1 MTLSAKTY
9 RTFAVRAL
17 VALMLGGSASIGAG
31 PAMASQI
38 KVVVNGVPVT
48 STDIQR
54 RVAFLKLQRKP
65 ANAAAAREELVNE
78 ALQAAE
84 MKRINVRVTDSQ
96 VEQSFARFAASNKLK
111 PAQMTQILNQSGVT
125 AKHFK
130 EYIRSQIGWNQA
142 LAARFRAE
150 GAMSREDVVQKMLQQ
165 GGSKPS
171 ATEYMLQ
178 QVIFVVPAAERGA
191 KLGKRKRE
199 AEAMRA
205 RFTGCDSTRSFAKGL
220 VDVTVREL
228 GRVLAPELPPEWEK
242 QVKAIK
248 PGQATTVR
256 ETDRGVE
263 FLGVCS
269 TREVSDDRVAEMVF
283 NSEGGTDA
291 KADALSKKY
300 MAELRKR
307 ASIIEK

>member
-1 MTLSAKTY
+1 MTPSAGTFQ
-9 RTFAVRAL
+9 TFAARAL
-17 VALMLGGSASIGAG
+17 IALMLGGSAMAAAG
-31 PAMASQI
+31 PALASQI

-48 STDIQR
+48 STDVQR

-65 ANAAAAREELVNE
+65 ASAAAAQEELVNE

-84 MKRINVRVTDSQ
+84 MKRINVKVPDSQ
-96 VEQSFARFAASNKLK
+96 VEQAFARFAASNKLK

-125 AKHFK
+125 ARHFK

-142 LAARFRAE
+142 LGARFRAE

-205 RFTGCDSTRSFAKGL
+205 RFTGCDTTRSFAKGL

-248 PGQATTVR
+248 PGQATQVR

-300 MAELRKR
+300 MADLRKR